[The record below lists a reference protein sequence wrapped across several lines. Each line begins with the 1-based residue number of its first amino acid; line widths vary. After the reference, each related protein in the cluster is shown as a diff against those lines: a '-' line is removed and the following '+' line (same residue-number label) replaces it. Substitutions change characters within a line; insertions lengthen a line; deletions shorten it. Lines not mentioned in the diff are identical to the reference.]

1 VGARRRGRELALQTL
16 YALEFPGH
24 SVDEAL
30 ADMRA
35 RATSKPSDDDPDD
48 ALITRAPA
56 EGVRFATR
64 LVDGVMSRRGKLDEL
79 IGQCSTNWKVPR
91 MALVDRN
98 ILRMATFELLHC
110 PDIPPKVAINE
121 AIEIAKRYG
130 SAESSAFVNGILDR
144 VATLPRQ
151 GS

>member
-1 VGARRRGRELALQTL
+1 MGARRRGRELALQTL

-24 SVDEAL
+24 SVDEAM

-35 RATSKPSDDDPDD
+35 RATSSPSDDPDD
-48 ALITRAPA
+48 VLITRAPA
-56 EGVRFATR
+56 EGVRFAAR
-64 LVDGVMSRRGKLDEL
+64 LVDGVMSRRGSLDEL

-98 ILRMATFELLHC
+98 ILRIATFELLHC
-110 PDIPPKVAINE
+110 ADIPPKVAINE

-130 SAESSAFVNGILDR
+130 SAESGAFVNGILDR
-144 VATLPRQ
+144 VATLSRD